1 MSEYLPK
8 ENKNTNLKSYMYP
21 YVYCCI
27 IYNSQDMEVHINRR
41 IDKENVRHTH
51 VHPELSVSLKK
62 EGNLPICNNLV
73 ESGGHYA

>member
-1 MSEYLPK
+1 MIQQSYFWVYIQKQNSILKRYLH
-8 ENKNTNLKSYMYP
+8 SH
-21 YVYCCI
+21 VYCFI
-27 IYNSQDMEVHINRR
+27 IHSSQDLETM
-41 IDKENVRHTH
+41 DKENVRHTH